1 MSKHGPKVIA
11 IFSKLEIPTQTYEN
25 LEVWIN
31 IDGRESFMIET
42 YSKDCDIFGVI
53 QQGFD
58 FANENTI
65 TTIVEIFKKYPD
77 LKYVASQ
84 VNDNLE
90 RVLFCNKP
98 LVDNDNT
105 GFSVNFN
112 EEKDLISVEGLFI
125 SNG

>member
-1 MSKHGPKVIA
+1 M
-11 IFSKLEIPTQTYEN
+11 E
-25 LEVWIN
+25 
-31 IDGRESFMIET
+31 
-42 YSKDCDIFGVI
+42 DIFAVI
-53 QQGFD
+53 PQGFD

-65 TTIVEIFKKYPD
+65 KTIVEIFKKYPD
-77 LKYVASQ
+77 LKYIASQ
-84 VNDNLE
+84 VNDSLQ

-112 EEKDLISVEGLFI
+112 EEKDLISVEGLFT

>member
-53 QQGFD
+53 PQGFD

-65 TTIVEIFKKYPD
+65 KTIVDIFKKYPD
-77 LKYVASQ
+77 LKYIASQ
-84 VNDNLE
+84 VNDSFQ

-112 EEKDLISVEGLFI
+112 EEKDLISVEGLFT

>member
-42 YSKDCDIFGVI
+42 YSKECDIFGVVP
-53 QQGFD
+53 QGFD

>member
-1 MSKHGPKVIA
+1 MSKHGQKVIA

-31 IDGRESFMIET
+31 IDGRESFMIEM

-53 QQGFD
+53 PQGFD